1 MKRTGILFQIVVSMT
16 VAAVLV
22 AWVVGDFA
30 RRYETRHLTQQLSE
44 QADLTVS
51 LLSGL
56 MLDAIIVE
64 DVPVLETGLNEAIAR
79 NSKLLAIQIVNENR
93 EMIAQASASHRSE
106 LQGFEIYDRPIKWDG
121 VVFAHMTV
129 KWSTAEGQALVQ
141 AKVHQTI
148 LWTVLSV
155 FALSLLALFLT
166 HMLAMRPLQIT
177 HQRMSD
183 AISGLKRPTQP
194 LPWYASREFLA
205 LNFSVGVLE
214 DTFVERDEREYALEQ
229 AREAADIANSAKS
242 EFLANMSHEIR
253 TPMNGVIGMAELI
266 LETDLDEDQK
276 MYADTIATSGAALLT
291 IINDILNFSKIEA
304 GKLEL
309 ISDTFNLQTA
319 MEDVVTLLS
328 PAAVEKNVEITLR
341 YDPDL
346 PTVFKGDV
354 GRLRQVITNI
364 VGNAVKFTL
373 EGYVFIDVTG
383 DIAGDQCDLKF
394 SVTDTGIGI
403 PEEKIDHIF
412 RAFEQVDGATSRNF
426 EGTGLGLAI
435 STRLMRLMGGDISA
449 ISTPGIGS
457 VFTIAL
463 PLLVSEDS
471 CEPARFEHIDL
482 KGLKVL
488 VVDDLELNRTILFE
502 RLSSWGM
509 HCTLAASGD
518 EALDVLAESR
528 ANDTSFD
535 LVIQDFQ
542 MPGMD
547 GRELAFHIRA
557 IPEYEKL
564 PLVILSSVEQTLD
577 TGTRQA
583 LGACNLVLKPV
594 RSAQLHGVI
603 SRSLRPVS
611 VPRVVRDVAK
621 SAEQQGRKLN
631 VLLAEDNK
639 TNQLVVRKML
649 KDAPI
654 KIFVAANG
662 VEAVQ
667 MYRVSPPDVLLMDMM
682 MPEMDGLEATLAIRE
697 FEISNHLNH
706 CPIIALTA
714 NAMSVDKAKCLQ
726 AGMDSFLSKPINKK
740 ALWDAVQE
748 AVSERVEM
756 QTPRFECFTFDPFST
771 I

>member
-16 VAAVLV
+16 AAAVLV
-22 AWVVGDFA
+22 AWVVGDLA
-30 RRYETRHLTQQLSE
+30 RRYETQHLTRQLSE

-79 NSKLLAIQIVNENR
+79 NSKLLAIQIANENR
-93 EMIAQASASHRSE
+93 EIIAQASTAPRSE
-106 LQGFEIYDRPIKWDG
+106 DQSFEMYDRPIEWDG

-129 KWSTAEGQALVQ
+129 KWSMAEGQALVQ
-141 AKVHQTI
+141 AKVQQTI

-155 FALSLLALFLT
+155 LALSLLALFLT
-166 HMLAMRPLQIT
+166 HMLAMRPLQII

-183 AISGLKRPTQP
+183 VISGLKRSTQP

-205 LNFSVGVLE
+205 LNLSVGVLE
-214 DTFVERDEREYALEQ
+214 DTFSERDEREYALEQ
-229 AREAADIANSAKS
+229 AREAADIANGAKS

-309 ISDTFNLQTA
+309 ISETFNLQTA

-328 PAAVEKNVEITLR
+328 PAAADKNVEITLR
-341 YDPDL
+341 YDPAL
-346 PTVFKGDV
+346 PTVFDGDM
-354 GRLRQVITNI
+354 GRFRQVITNI
-364 VGNAVKFTL
+364 AGNAVKFTL

-383 DIAGDQCDLKF
+383 SIAGDLCNLTF
-394 SVTDTGIGI
+394 SITDTGVGI
-403 PEEKIDHIF
+403 PEEKINHIF
-412 RAFEQVDGATSRNF
+412 NAFEQVDGATSRNF

-435 STRLMRLMGGDISA
+435 STRLVRLMRGDIAA
-449 ISTPGIGS
+449 ISTPGVGS
-457 VFTIAL
+457 VFTIAM
-463 PLLVSEDS
+463 PLRISEDS
-471 CEPARFEHIDL
+471 CEPVCSELIDL

-502 RLSSWGM
+502 RLTTWGI
-509 HCTLAASGD
+509 HCTLASSGD
-518 EALDVLAESR
+518 EALDVLARSR
-528 ANDTSFD
+528 ARGESFD

-547 GRELAFHIRA
+547 GSELAFRIRA

-564 PLVILSSVEQTLD
+564 PLVILSSAEQSLD
-577 TGTRQA
+577 TDTRQA
-583 LGACNLVLKPV
+583 LGPCKLMLKPV
-594 RSAQLHGVI
+594 RSTQLRGVI
-603 SRSLRPVS
+603 SRSLRPAS
-611 VPRVVRDVAK
+611 VKSAIRDVTMTV
-621 SAEQQGRKLN
+621 EQQGRSLK

-649 KDAPI
+649 KDAPAEI
-654 KIFVAANG
+654 LVAANG
-662 VEAVQ
+662 VEAVK
-667 MYRVSPPDVLLMDMM
+667 MYRDSPPDVVLMDMM
-682 MPEMDGLEATLAIRE
+682 MPEMDGLEATFAIRE
-697 FEISNHLNH
+697 FETSNHLAH

-726 AGMDSFLSKPINKK
+726 AGMDGFLSKPINKK
-740 ALWDAVQE
+740 ALWHAVQD
-748 AVSERVEM
+748 AAGGQIEM
-756 QTPRFECFTFDPFST
+756 QKGA
-771 I
+771 

>member
-1 MKRTGILFQIVVSMT
+1 MKRTGILIQIVVSMT
-16 VAAVLV
+16 AAAVFV

-30 RRYETRHLTQQLSE
+30 RRYETQHLTQQLSE

-64 DVPVLETGLNEAIAR
+64 DVPVLETGLNEAITR
-79 NSKLLAIQIVNENR
+79 NSKLLAIQIANENQ
-93 EMIAQASASHRSE
+93 EIIAQASTALKSE
-106 LQGFEIYDRPIKWDG
+106 DQSFEMYDRPIEWDG

-141 AKVHQTI
+141 AKVRQTI

-155 FALSLLALFLT
+155 LALSLLALFLT
-166 HMLAMRPLQIT
+166 HMLAMRPLQII

-183 AISGLKRPTQP
+183 VISGVKRPTQP

-205 LNFSVGVLE
+205 LNLSVGVLE
-214 DTFVERDEREYALEQ
+214 NTFSERDEREYALEQ

-309 ISDTFNLQTA
+309 ISDPFNLQTA

-328 PAAVEKNVEITLR
+328 PAAVDKNVEITLR
-341 YDPDL
+341 YDPAL
-346 PTVFKGDV
+346 PTVFDGDM
-354 GRLRQVITNI
+354 GRFRQVITNI
-364 VGNAVKFTL
+364 AGNAVKFTL

-383 DIAGDQCDLKF
+383 NIAGDRCDLTF
-394 SVTDTGIGI
+394 SITDTGIGI

-412 RAFEQVDGATSRNF
+412 NAFEQVDGATSRNF

-435 STRLMRLMGGDISA
+435 STRLVRLMQGDIAA
-449 ISTPGIGS
+449 ISTPGVGS

-463 PLLVSEDS
+463 PLRVSEAS
-471 CEPARFEHIDL
+471 CEPVRSEHIDL

-502 RLSSWGM
+502 RLTTWGM
-509 HCTLAASGD
+509 HCKLAASGD
-518 EALDVLAESR
+518 EALDVLAKSR
-528 ANDTSFD
+528 ARGESFD

-547 GRELAFHIRA
+547 GSELAFRIRA
-557 IPEYEKL
+557 IPEYKTL
-564 PLVILSSVEQTLD
+564 PLVILSSAEQSLD
-577 TGTRQA
+577 TDTRQA
-583 LGACNLVLKPV
+583 LGPCKLMLKPM
-594 RSAQLHGVI
+594 RSTQLRSVI
-603 SRSLRPVS
+603 SRSLRPAS
-611 VPRVVRDVAK
+611 VK
-621 SAEQQGRKLN
+621 SANRDATTTVEQQGQCLK

-649 KDAPI
+649 KDALAEI
-654 KIFVAANG
+654 LVATNG
-662 VEAVQ
+662 VEAVK
-667 MYRVSPPDVLLMDMM
+667 MYRDSPPDVVLMDMM
-682 MPEMDGLEATLAIRE
+682 MPEMDGLEATSAIRE
-697 FEISNHLNH
+697 FETSNHLSH

-726 AGMDSFLSKPINKK
+726 AGMDGFLSKPINKK
-740 ALWDAVQE
+740 ALWHAVQD
-748 AVSERVEM
+748 AAGGQIEM
-756 QTPRFECFTFDPFST
+756 PKGT
-771 I
+771 